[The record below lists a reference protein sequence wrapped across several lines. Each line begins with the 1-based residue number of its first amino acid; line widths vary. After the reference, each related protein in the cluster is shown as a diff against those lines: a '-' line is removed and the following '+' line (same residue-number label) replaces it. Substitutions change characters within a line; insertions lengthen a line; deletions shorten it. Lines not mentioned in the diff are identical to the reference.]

1 MRYHFR
7 RKTDKQHS
15 AQTHTPD
22 NAPRASMQCVNEREV
37 RDKKK
42 KKGKKR
48 NERNVHLFPSP
59 TSTPSRFCSI
69 NPP

>member
-7 RKTDKQHS
+7 RKTDMQHS

-22 NAPRASMQCVNEREV
+22 NAPRASMQCVNGREV

-42 KKGKKR
+42 KRKEKK
-48 NERNVHLFPSP
+48 
-59 TSTPSRFCSI
+59 
-69 NPP
+69 

>member
-7 RKTDKQHS
+7 RKTDMQHS

-22 NAPRASMQCVNEREV
+22 NAPRASMQCVNGLEV
-37 RDKKK
+37 GDKKK

-48 NERNVHLFPSP
+48 NERNVHLLLSP
-59 TSTPSRFCSI
+59 
-69 NPP
+69 PPPPHAFVQ

>member
-42 KKGKKR
+42 KKK
-48 NERNVHLFPSP
+48 
-59 TSTPSRFCSI
+59 
-69 NPP
+69 

>member
-48 NERNVHLFPSP
+48 NERNVHLFLSP
-59 TSTPSRFCSI
+59 
-69 NPP
+69 PPPPHAFVQ